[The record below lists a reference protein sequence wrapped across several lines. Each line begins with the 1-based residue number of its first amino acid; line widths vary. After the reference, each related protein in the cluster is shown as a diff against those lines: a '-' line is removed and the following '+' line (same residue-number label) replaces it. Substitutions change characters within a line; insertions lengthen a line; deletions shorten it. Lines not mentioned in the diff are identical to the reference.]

1 MTRYAALL
9 RGVNV
14 GGITMKMADVR
25 DALEADGFTGVT
37 TILASGN
44 VLLDSTESASAV
56 KERLQRVLGDRF
68 GYEAWVLVYDLNTIG
83 DIITAFPWEPEI
95 EGVHSY
101 VMFCSDPAVLTEL
114 AALGG
119 ELDESERIAAG
130 DGVLYWQVPR
140 SQTLASP
147 IGKTTGKKRYKSTT
161 TTRNLRTLH
170 KLVR

>member
-14 GGITMKMADVR
+14 GGITMKMVDVR
-25 DALEADGFTGVT
+25 DALEADGFTDVT

-44 VLLDSTESASAV
+44 VLVDAAEPAGAV
-56 KERLQRVLGDRF
+56 KERLQQVLGERF
-68 GYEAWVLVYDLNTIG
+68 GYEAWVLVYDLDTIG
-83 DIITAFPWEPEI
+83 RIIAGFPWEPEI

-101 VMFCSDPAVLTEL
+101 VMFCSDPAVLAEL
-114 AALGG
+114 AALEG
-119 ELDESERIAAG
+119 ELDESERIATG

-140 SQTLASP
+140 SQTLTSP